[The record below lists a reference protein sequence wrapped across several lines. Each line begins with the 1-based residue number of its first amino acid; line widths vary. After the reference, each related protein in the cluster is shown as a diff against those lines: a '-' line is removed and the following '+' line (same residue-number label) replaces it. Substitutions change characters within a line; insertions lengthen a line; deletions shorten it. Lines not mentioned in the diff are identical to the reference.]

1 MLVLP
6 VAEQISQQ
14 VAYILSKFT
23 IMYNFV
29 AFNPVKLHFGKNVVK
44 DLGPAAATLGKKAL
58 LVYGGGSVLR
68 NGSYNDTLDQ
78 LKGKGIA
85 VTEYNGIKPN
95 PRVED
100 VMEAARLGRDADVD
114 MVLAVGGGS
123 VIDSAKII
131 AICIAENC
139 DAWEL
144 MTGKYI
150 PRAAKPLI
158 AVLTLAATGTEM
170 NAVAVLQN
178 GETMEKIG
186 FRNELEYPAHSFLDP
201 TYTQS
206 VPADYT
212 AYGIVDLVA
221 HSLEAWFGRGEAT
234 LSDRIVISVIK
245 EAMEF
250 GPALMKDLE
259 NYQLRANI
267 MWAATMA
274 LNNTTIYGRESGDW
288 GVHALGHV
296 LSFLYDTPHGAT
308 LSIIYPAW
316 MNVMKDRTGDR
327 ITQLG
332 SELFGVS
339 TADETIDALKAFFRA
354 LGSPVKCQEAG
365 IEETR
370 KDEILKLMNRNRAQG
385 MNHRL
390 SDEEREKVLSS
401 MF

>member
-1 MLVLP
+1 M
-6 VAEQISQQ
+6 I
-14 VAYILSKFT
+14 
-23 IMYNFV
+23 NFL
-29 AFNPVKLHFGKNVVK
+29 AFNPVKLHFGKGVIK
-44 DLGPAAATLGKKAL
+44 ELGTSASALGNKAL

-68 NGSYNDTLDQ
+68 NGSYEDTVGQ
-78 LKGKGIA
+78 LKTQGITI
-85 VTEYNGIKPN
+85 TEFKGIKPN

-100 VMEAARLGRDADVD
+100 VMDAARMGRDADVD
-114 MVLAVGGGS
+114 MVVAVGGGS

-144 MTGKYI
+144 MTGKYE
-150 PRAAKPLI
+150 PESAKPLI

-178 GETMEKIG
+178 GQTMEKIG
-186 FRNELEYPAHSFLDP
+186 YKNDLEYPVHSFLDP

-221 HSLEAWFGRGEAT
+221 HSLEAWFGKGEAS
-234 LSDRIVISVIK
+234 LSDRIVVSIIK
-245 EAMEF
+245 EAMEY
-250 GPALMKDLE
+250 GPALMQDLN
-259 NYQLRANI
+259 NYDLRARI

-296 LSFLYDTPHGAT
+296 LSFLYDTAHGAT
-308 LSIIYPAW
+308 LSIVYPAW
-316 MNVMKDRTGDR
+316 MRLHKDRAGER
-327 ITQLG
+327 ILKLG
-332 SELFGVS
+332 QELFGAGSV
-339 TADETIDALKAFFRA
+339 DETIESLESYFKS
-354 LGSPVKCQEAG
+354 LGSPVKCREAG
-365 IEETR
+365 IDESKKE
-370 KDEILKLMNRNRAQG
+370 EILKLMNRNRAQG
-385 MNHRL
+385 TNYRL
-390 SDEEREKVLSS
+390 SDADREVLLSH

>member
-1 MLVLP
+1 
-6 VAEQISQQ
+6 
-14 VAYILSKFT
+14 
-23 IMYNFV
+23 MYNFL

-44 DLGPAAATLGKKAL
+44 ELGTSAAELGKKAL

-68 NGSYNDTLDQ
+68 NGSYDDTVSQ
-78 LKGKGIA
+78 LNKHAIA
-85 VTEYNGIKPN
+85 VTEFNGIKPN

-100 VMEAARLGRDADVD
+100 VMEAARIGREAEVD
-114 MVLAVGGGS
+114 MVVAVGGGS

-131 AICIAENC
+131 AICISDDC

-144 MTGKYI
+144 MTGKYQ
-150 PRAAKPLI
+150 PAGTKPLI

-186 FRNELEYPAHSFLDP
+186 YRNELEYPVHSFLDP

-221 HSLEAWFGRGEAT
+221 HSLEAWFGKGEAT
-234 LSDRIVISVIK
+234 LSDRFVISIIK

-250 GPALMKDLE
+250 GPALMDDLE
-259 NYQLRANI
+259 NYELRANI

-274 LNNTTIYGRESGDW
+274 LNNTTIYGRASGDW

-296 LSFLYDTPHGAT
+296 LSFLYDTAHGAT

-316 MNVMKDRTGDR
+316 MKVLKDRADDR
-327 ITQLG
+327 IIQLG
-332 SELFGVS
+332 HALFAVN
-339 TADETIDALKAFFRA
+339 TVDETIEALKAFFKS
-354 LGSPVKCQEAG
+354 LGSPVKLKEAG
-365 IEETR
+365 IDVSKKE
-370 KDEILKLMNRNRAQG
+370 EILNLMNRNRAQG
-385 MNHRL
+385 LNYRL
-390 SDEEREKVLSS
+390 TDEEREELLSYIV
-401 MF
+401 